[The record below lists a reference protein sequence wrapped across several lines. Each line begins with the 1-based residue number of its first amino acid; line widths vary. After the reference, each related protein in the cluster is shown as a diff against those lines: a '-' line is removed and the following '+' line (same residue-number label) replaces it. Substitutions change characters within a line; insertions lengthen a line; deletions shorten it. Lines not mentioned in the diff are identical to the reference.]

1 MSRGSEQTP
10 VEKLGEADAR
20 AELAR
25 LAREIAEHDKLY
37 YQQDAPRISDA
48 AYDELRRRNEAIE
61 ARFPELIRSD
71 SPSRRV
77 GAAPSAGFK
86 KVTHAR
92 PMLSLDN
99 AMDREDVAN
108 FFGRVRRFLNI
119 ADDHAIDVV
128 AEPKIDGLSITLRYE
143 SGRFVQGATRGDGTV
158 GEDVTANLLTL
169 PENELPRQLKG
180 RKAPAVV
187 EVRGEVYMRK
197 DEFAALNEA
206 RRAAE
211 QPVFANP
218 RNAAAG
224 GLRQIDPKMTASRK
238 LHLFAYAAGEMLEEV
253 AKTHWDFLQHLK
265 SWGFAVNQRITLCH
279 GMDEALAFYDSVGS
293 DRADLPYEIDGVVY
307 KVNRLDWQDR
317 LGFVSRSPRWA
328 IAHKFAAEQAETVV
342 EKIDVQVGRTGA
354 LTPVAHLR
362 PVAVG
367 GVTVARATLH
377 NQDYIADKDIRVGD
391 TVIVQRAG
399 DVIPQVVAA
408 VKDKRPKNARPWRF
422 PEHCPCPLKTPV
434 LRVEGEAAT
443 RCTGELACPY
453 QQLERLRH
461 FVSRDAFDIDGLGYE
476 RLALFIEKG
485 LIKTPPDIFDL
496 KKNDGKKGAPPLAE
510 WEGWGE
516 QSANNLFAAIE
527 RRRTIAFERFINALG
542 INQVGQATAKLLAR
556 HYRDPKLWHA
566 QMREAA
572 KERAKH
578 PDAKKSA
585 EVGEAYAELTQI
597 GGIGMSMADDIASF
611 FREKHN
617 QAVVEALE
625 ARIAVEPAQAVHAKG
640 SPIADKTVVFT
651 GTLEKMTRQEAKARA
666 EALGAK
672 VAGSVSNK
680 TDYVVVGA
688 DAGSKASKAAELGV
702 KTLSEDEWLA
712 LIGG

>member
-1 MSRGSEQTP
+1 VSGGAAAATA
-10 VEKLGEADAR
+10 VEKLTEKEAA

-25 LAREIAEHDKLY
+25 LAREISAHDRAY
-37 YQQDAPRISDA
+37 YQKDAPVISDA
-48 AYDELRRRNEAIE
+48 DYDALRRRNDRIE
-61 ARFPELIRSD
+61 ARFPQLIRPD

-77 GAAPSAGFK
+77 GAAPGTGFA

-99 AMDREDVAN
+99 AMDRDDVEN
-108 FFGRVRRFLNI
+108 FFGRIRRFLNL
-119 ADDHAIDVV
+119 ADDHAIEIV

-143 SGRFVQGATRGDGTV
+143 DGRFVQGATRGDGAT
-158 GEDVTANLLTL
+158 GEDVTANLRTL
-169 PENELPRQLKG
+169 PERELPHRLKG
-180 RKAPAVV
+180 RHVPAVV
-187 EVRGEVYMRK
+187 EVRGEVYMRR

-206 RRAAE
+206 RRAAD

-224 GLRQIDPKMTASRK
+224 SLRQMDPTITAGRK
-238 LHLFAYAAGEMLEEV
+238 LHLFAYAAGELSEDV
-253 AKTHWDFLQHLK
+253 AKSHWDFLQKLK
-265 SWGFAVNQRITLCH
+265 AWGFCVNDRIALCQ
-279 GMDEALAFYDSVGS
+279 GRDDALAFYDRMAAG
-293 DRADLPYEIDGVVY
+293 RAGLDYEIDGIVY
-307 KVNRLDWQDR
+307 KVNRLDWQER

-328 IAHKFAAEQAETVV
+328 IAHKFPAQQAETVV
-342 EKIDVQVGRTGA
+342 EKIEIQVGRTGT

-362 PVAVG
+362 AVVVG
-367 GVTVARATLH
+367 GVTVTRATLH
-377 NQDYIADKDIRVGD
+377 NADYIAEKDIREGD
-391 TVIVQRAG
+391 TVTVQRAG
-399 DVIPQVVAA
+399 DVIPQVVGVVAS
-408 VKDKRPKNARPWRF
+408 KPRGARRWKF
-422 PEHCPCPLKTPV
+422 PAHCPCALHTPA
-434 LRVEGEAAT
+434 LRKEGEAAT

-476 RLALFIEKG
+476 RLALFVEKG
-485 LIKTPPDIFDL
+485 LIATPPDIFDL
-496 KKNDGKKGAPPLAE
+496 QKNDGKKGQPPLSQ

-516 QSANNLFAAIE
+516 QSASKLFAAIE
-527 RRRTIAFERFINALG
+527 ARRTIAFDRFINALG
-542 INQVGQATAKLLAR
+542 VNQVGQATAKLLAR
-556 HYRDPKLWHA
+556 HYRDAAHWHR

-572 KERAKH
+572 RERARH
-578 PDAKKSA
+578 PEAKKPE
-585 EVGEAYAELTQI
+585 EVGEAYAELCGI
-597 GGIGMSMADDIASF
+597 GGIGMSMADDIAAF

-625 ARIAVEPAQAVHAKG
+625 ARIAIEPAAAARAAG

-666 EALGAK
+666 ESLGAK
-672 VAGSVSNK
+672 VAGSVSKK

-688 DAGSKASKAAELGV
+688 DAGSKATKAAELGLR
-702 KTLSEDEWLA
+702 TLSEDEWLA